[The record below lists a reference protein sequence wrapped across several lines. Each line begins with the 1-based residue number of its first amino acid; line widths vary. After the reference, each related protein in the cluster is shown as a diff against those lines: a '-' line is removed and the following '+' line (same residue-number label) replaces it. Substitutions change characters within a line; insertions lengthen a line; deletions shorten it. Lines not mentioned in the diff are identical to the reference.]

1 MPAFSTPSPVAT
13 NAIKCSQPMCHRAQS
28 MGPDVHP
35 GLLRAAVPG
44 IRILSVISGRLWEL
58 VMGQIFL
65 EIVYRLVKGEGICN
79 SQERLTEGKSFL
91 TSLIVFY
98 GVMPGSLN
106 EGGAVDVEY
115 FSKAFDTI
123 FNSIFIA
130 NLMRYSLDG

>member
-1 MPAFSTPSPVAT
+1 
-13 NAIKCSQPMCHRAQS
+13 

-35 GLLRAAVPG
+35 GLLRAAVPV

-65 EIVYRLVKGEGICN
+65 EIVYRIVKGEVICN
-79 SQERLTEGKSFL
+79 SQKRLTEGKSFL
-91 TSLIVFY
+91 ASLIVFY

-106 EGGAVDVEY
+106 EGEAVDVEY